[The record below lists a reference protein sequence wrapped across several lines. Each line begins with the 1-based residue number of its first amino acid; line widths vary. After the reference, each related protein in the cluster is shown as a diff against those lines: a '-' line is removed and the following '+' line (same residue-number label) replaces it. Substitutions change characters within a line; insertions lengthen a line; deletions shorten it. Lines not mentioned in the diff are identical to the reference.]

1 MTGAFIK
8 SAGLELCS
16 HLKTATENWELPRV
30 YKRHKSVT
38 HPKKMDMDGIGKC
51 WSILVYHFLRWIKSI
66 LNCYLTSADSLTSP
80 WWPLFSFSLPPLT
93 SSVNIV
99 VVTQNNN
106 INNCIHYVWSLQ
118 DKKKTQGPGS
128 KEHYEVTPWRCIHVD
143 PTRRWRMV
151 DPCCCATALLLQLLL
166 GFLKELGPSH
176 IKWPSLSNFRI
187 PSAAERYTF
196 ISSSL
201 VHKDDVGASLVH
213 AQLTLITLF
222 GKLNERIQPNPSKKK
237 DHQTTNNQNMLLES
251 LNMGETLDQDTAHT
265 HFKCHET
272 KLRSWLPSIPQ
283 HI

>member
-1 MTGAFIK
+1 M
-8 SAGLELCS
+8 
-16 HLKTATENWELPRV
+16 
-30 YKRHKSVT
+30 
-38 HPKKMDMDGIGKC
+38 
-51 WSILVYHFLRWIKSI
+51 
-66 LNCYLTSADSLTSP
+66 
-80 WWPLFSFSLPPLT
+80 
-93 SSVNIV
+93 
-99 VVTQNNN
+99 
-106 INNCIHYVWSLQ
+106 WSLQ

-128 KEHYEVTPWRCIHVD
+128 KEHYEVMPALTPRRCIFVD

-151 DPCCCATALLLQLLL
+151 DPCCCATALLLQLHR
-166 GFLKELGPSH
+166 FFKELGPSH

-201 VHKDDVGASLVH
+201 VHKDDVGASLFH
-213 AQLTLITLF
+213 AQLTLITSF

-272 KLRSWLPSIPQ
+272 KLRS
-283 HI
+283 

>member
-30 YKRHKSVT
+30 YKRHTSVT
-38 HPKKMDMDGIGKC
+38 HPKKMDMDGIGKG
-51 WSILVYHFLRWIKSI
+51 WSILVYLVYHFTLNQIYLELLFDFCWLVDITMVTIVLI
-66 LNCYLTSADSLTSP
+66 LTTTIDIICQHRRCHPKQQHQQLHPLYVELTP
-80 WWPLFSFSLPPLT
+80 R
-93 SSVNIV
+93 
-99 VVTQNNN
+99 
-106 INNCIHYVWSLQ
+106 
-118 DKKKTQGPGS
+118 
-128 KEHYEVTPWRCIHVD
+128 RCIHVD

-151 DPCCCATALLLQLLL
+151 DPCCCATALLLQLHR
-166 GFLKELGPSH
+166 FFKELGPSH

-213 AQLTLITLF
+213 AQLTLITSF

-237 DHQTTNNQNMLLES
+237 DHQNTNNQNMLLES

-272 KLRSWLPSIPQ
+272 KLRSWLLSIPQ